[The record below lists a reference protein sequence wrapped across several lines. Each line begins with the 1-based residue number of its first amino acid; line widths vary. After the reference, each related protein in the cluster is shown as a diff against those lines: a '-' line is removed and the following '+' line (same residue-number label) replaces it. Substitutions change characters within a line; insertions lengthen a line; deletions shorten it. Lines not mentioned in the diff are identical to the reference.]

1 MNSKICKLFLFINAL
16 SGYYLN
22 SQTIMNIYEN
32 NGVVSQIPIGSI
44 DSVNYSLSTPS
55 TMFVYQQNGVI
66 LQFTLNTIDSVTYT
80 INNPGLLASISTS
93 PISSITSS
101 TAISGGNIANDGGS
115 LITHRGVVLNINPG
129 PTTANTVVNS
139 GLGLGNFASN
149 IVGLIPNTTYF
160 VRSYATNS
168 AGTAYGNEISFTT
181 NQAAAIT
188 SNPGSGVNFGGY
200 FYPSIIL
207 GNGQEWMTENL
218 KTSVFANGQIL
229 ANLQDVNQWSM
240 AGFDSTAAWVNWNND
255 PIYDG
260 SLGKLYNWYAV
271 LDNRNVCPNG
281 WHVPS
286 ALEWD
291 QLIAY
296 LDPNYLSYNVS
307 WTSLIAGE
315 KLKSTVGWDING
327 GLNGIDLIGF
337 SAKDAGSCTGFQD
350 FNGVNSTIFWTSTN
364 TNQMTVTPVGVE
376 LNGFGHDLDIV
387 TPDAT
392 QGASI
397 RCLKN

>member
-1 MNSKICKLFLFINAL
+1 MNSRIYKLFLFITSL
-16 SGYYLN
+16 SGYYIN
-22 SQTIMNIYEN
+22 GQTIMNIYEN

-44 DSVNYSLSTPS
+44 DSVNYSLLTPS
-55 TMFVYQQNGVI
+55 TMFIYQQNGVI
-66 LQFTLNTIDSVTYT
+66 LPFTLNTIDSVTYT

-101 TAISGGNIANDGGS
+101 AALSGGNITNDGGS
-115 LITHRGVVLNINPG
+115 LITHRGVVWNVNPG
-129 PTTANTVVNS
+129 PTTANSFVNS
-139 GLGLGNFASN
+139 GIGLGNFTSSIA
-149 IVGLIPNTTYF
+149 GLNPNTTYY
-160 VRSYATNS
+160 VRAFATNN
-168 AGTAYGNEISFTT
+168 AGTAYGNEISFST
-181 NQAAAIT
+181 NQAAIIT
-188 SNPGSGVNFGGY
+188 STPGSGVNFGGY

-207 GNGQEWMTENL
+207 GNGQEWMSENL
-218 KTSVFANGQIL
+218 KTSVFANGQII
-229 ANLQDVNQWSM
+229 ANLQDANQWSM

-255 PIYDG
+255 PIFDG

-286 ALEWD
+286 ASEWD

-315 KLKSTVGWDING
+315 KLKSTFGWDING
-327 GLNGIDLIGF
+327 GLNGIDLIDF
-337 SAKDAGSCTGFQD
+337 SAIDAGTCSGFQD
-350 FNGVNSTIFWTSTN
+350 FNGASSTIFWTSTN
-364 TNQMTVTPVGVE
+364 ANQMTVTPVGVE

-387 TPDAT
+387 VPDAT